1 MKLKHTEADHQRAL
15 ADWLDAIGVL
25 WFHPPNGGFRHARVA
40 AKLKAE
46 GVKAGVPDVWI
57 CTPPPNVPDAP
68 GCVVELKA
76 KKGGRLSKHQRR
88 WLDDLAVL
96 GWLVFVSH
104 GHVPAI
110 EWLKGLGYGGRRG

>member
-1 MKLKHTEADHQRAL
+1 MKFKHTEADHQRAL

-46 GVKAGVPDVWI
+46 GV
-57 CTPPPNVPDAP
+57 
-68 GCVVELKA
+68 
-76 KKGGRLSKHQRR
+76 
-88 WLDDLAVL
+88 DLAVL

-104 GHVPAI
+104 GHTPAI
-110 EWLKGLGYGGRRG
+110 EWLKGLGYGGRRA